1 MSDPDSF
8 QQTINKLKVPPQS
21 LEAEQ
26 AVIGAAMLD
35 NDCIAD
41 LIAEGFSA
49 EFFYHPQHRAI
60 WGGIAEL
67 ANKGWACDLVTLATQ
82 LDGPSLEQSGGLAY
96 LAEIARN
103 TPSVRNAHA
112 YARVIRNRYVQRRWI
127 GCAQQISAV
136 MFDDSFKDHDDRIA
150 AVDTLINAMVENE
163 RSNTQ
168 ISLNGSIKEY
178 IEYIDAKH
186 QNPGIHGL
194 LTGFKHVDYRLNGMQ
209 PGDLV
214 VIAGRPAMGKTTV
227 MTNMAVNMA
236 RAGNAG
242 MIFSL
247 EMPHKKLTQ
256 RMISGAGK
264 VKIGLLQSAKV
275 QDMEGQW
282 DKLSAGVMKLRDL
295 PIVYDDQGGLS
306 VQEITSRT
314 KREHRRNKLS
324 WIMVDHIG
332 LVDSRR
338 HKDRD
343 DLNIADV
350 TRTLKR
356 LAKELGIV
364 VIALSQVNRKCEER
378 SNKRPRMSDLLGSS
392 AIEQDAD
399 SVLMLYR
406 DKYYDEN
413 TQYPNQIEIISAKL
427 RDGEPGIDF
436 LHWNGEYN
444 QVDDWAEGSTP
455 VHAGFSAGKKT
466 SKGYEGD

>member
-1 MSDPDSF
+1 LTSNNELP
-8 QQTINKLKVPPQS
+8 QTLRGLKTPPHS

-26 AVIGAAMLD
+26 SVIGAAMLD

-49 EFFYHPQHRAI
+49 EYFYHPQHRTI
-60 WGGIAEL
+60 WKAVEEL
-67 ANKGWACDLVTLATQ
+67 ANKGWACDLITLSERM
-82 LDGPSLEQSGGLAY
+82 DGSELQNAGGLAY

-103 TPSVRNAHA
+103 TPSVSNAKA
-112 YARVIRNRYVQRRWI
+112 YAKIICDRHRQRRWLL
-127 GCAQQISAV
+127 CAQQMSTTIY
-136 MFDDSFKDHDDRIA
+136 DDSIRDHQEKMEIIDS
-150 AVDTLINAMVENE
+150 LITAMVEAE

-168 ISLNGSIKEY
+168 FALNDSLKILLDD
-178 IEYIDAKH
+178 IDFKYH
-186 QNPGIHGL
+186 NPGIHGL
-194 LTGFKHVDYRLNGMQ
+194 LTGFKHLDHRLNGMQ

-227 MTNMAVNMA
+227 MTNIAVNMA
-236 RAGNAG
+236 RAKHAG
-242 MIFSL
+242 IIFSL

-256 RMISGAGK
+256 RMVSGAGK

-275 QDMEGQW
+275 QDMDGQW
-282 DKLSAGVMKLRDL
+282 DKLSLGVSKLRDL

-306 VQEITSRT
+306 VQEIASRT
-314 KREHRRNKLS
+314 KREHRQRKLS

-399 SVLMLYR
+399 AVLMLYR

-413 TQYPNQIEIISAKL
+413 TQYPNQLEIISAKL
-427 RDGEPGIDF
+427 RDGEPGMDF
-436 LHWNGEYN
+436 VHFSGEYN
-444 QVDDWAEGSTP
+444 SVDDWAEGATP
-455 VHAGFSAGKKT
+455 AHRGFSGKKDDD
-466 SKGYEGD
+466 GYE